1 MSSNPLPLRPHH
13 GMCMA
18 YFIGLGYSDAFSA
31 HMAGLLEELTGDS
44 PVCLTVGTDAV
55 CGPCPNND
63 GGTCGKPELVAGY
76 DRAVL
81 ELCGLGEGYILSF
94 GDFTALVQERI
105 LDQGIRREICGGC
118 QWDGICSV
126 QPSRWGIN
134 FSPSA
139 RGSCV
144 TFPPR
149 EK

>member
-55 CGPCPNND
+55 CGPCPNNG
-63 GGTCGKPELVAGY
+63 GGTCSKPELVAGY

-81 ELCGLGEGYILSF
+81 ERCGLREGQVLPF
-94 GDFTALVQERI
+94 GRFTALVQERI
-105 LDQGIRREICGGC
+105 LAPGLRPGICGGC
-118 QWDGICSV
+118 QWNEVCASH
-126 QPSRWGIN
+126 PSRW
-134 FSPSA
+134 A
-139 RGSCV
+139 
-144 TFPPR
+144 
-149 EK
+149 